1 MNQKKYIKN
10 ITIEYYNTC
19 SLIKLEEKIN
29 AYTRG
34 KIDISELLENLH
46 NRNVKD
52 RIINYNGENIILS
65 SIEYNNQTNL
75 WELIFFKS
83 RSATTP
89 FIVDSNGIS
98 RKIILKDDE
107 MISEVLCAEYNSE
120 TKILAIQRNV
130 YAFGTKGLE
139 EFFSKFLQKP
149 LYLESIQKLNKE
161 KKSLL
166 KKSKIKKFKLHIKNI
181 KDDKN
186 PSKGITQYNKDTS
199 ICKAIDSALQVN
211 SAIINIEFS
220 MGNSSQTITLENDD
234 FEVFQDL
241 MNNNN
246 VKCLELGLVP
256 DEHSTMQVTDFMD
269 FRIYDIISIPFEKGN
284 SIDFTEIIKRMA
296 EKFQNNLYLK

>member
-1 MNQKKYIKN
+1 MKKENHIKN

-19 SLIKLEEKIN
+19 SLIKLEDKDTK
-29 AYTRG
+29 YTRG
-34 KIDISELLENLH
+34 KIDITVLLENL
-46 NRNVKD
+46 RDRTVKN

-65 SIEYNNQTNL
+65 SIEYNNQSNL

-89 FIVDSNGIS
+89 FIVNTDGDS
-98 RKIILKDDE
+98 RQIILKDDE
-107 MISEVLCAEYNSE
+107 MISEVLCAEYNSKSK
-120 TKILAIQRNV
+120 TLAMQRNV

-139 EFFSKFLQKP
+139 CFFSSFLKNP
-149 LYLESIQKLNKE
+149 LYLESIQKLDKE
-161 KKSLL
+161 KKKLL
-166 KKSKIKKFKLHIKNI
+166 THSKIKKFKLHIKNV
-181 KDDKN
+181 KN
-186 PSKGITQYNKDTS
+186 YKEPSKGIIQYNKNTS
-199 ICKAIDSALQVN
+199 ICNAINSALQVN

-220 MGNSSQTITLENDD
+220 MGNSSQTINLENDD

-256 DEHSTMQVTDFMD
+256 DEHSTMQITDFMD
-269 FRIYDIISIPFEKGN
+269 FRIYDIISIPFIKGT
-284 SIDFTEIIKRMA
+284 SIDFTEIMKKMT